1 MRLKKKNKSHKYD
14 INRPSPGNAHKY
26 TKCKMCLNIMM
37 VICIKKH
44 LSHLSSSIYE
54 KVKQY

>member
-26 TKCKMCLNIMM
+26 TKCKMCLQSFIDS
-37 VICIKKH
+37 KT
-44 LSHLSSSIYE
+44 L
-54 KVKQY
+54 